1 MSDPAQ
7 RGPRQPLDSL
17 SDADLAVA
25 ARKGSEDACT
35 ALVKRFQ
42 RPVYNLVARLVQ
54 DPGLAEDLTQDAF
67 LKMFR
72 GLGQYDAS
80 LRFSSWLFR
89 IAHNTAIDHLRQ
101 RRLLLAPPR
110 LDDDGEQVDPLEGLP
125 DLRADSPE
133 QAATRRQMAAV
144 LDQAIDTLRPEYR
157 AVVILRHHE
166 DLDYDEIAEV
176 MTLPLGTVKTYLHRA
191 RKELAARLQEAG
203 LDLKPGPTGRRKV

>member
-7 RGPRQPLDSL
+7 RGPRQSLDTL

-25 ARKGSEDACT
+25 ARTGSGDACT
-35 ALVKRFQ
+35 ALVRRFE

-54 DPGLAEDLTQDAF
+54 DPALAEDLTQDAF

-101 RRLLLAPPR
+101 RRVLLATPR
-110 LDDDGEQVDPLEGLP
+110 VDEDGDEMDPLAGLP
-125 DLRADSPE
+125 DLRGDSPE
-133 QAATRRQMAAV
+133 QAATRRQVAAV
-144 LDQAIDTLRPEYR
+144 LDRAIDTLRPEYR
-157 AVVILRHHE
+157 AVVVLRHHE
-166 DLDYDEIAEV
+166 DLDYEEIAEV
-176 MTLPLGTVKTYLHRA
+176 TGLPLGTVKTYLHRA
-191 RKELAARLQEAG
+191 RKELAARLREAG
-203 LDLKPGPTGRRKV
+203 LGPETRSSGQP

>member
-7 RGPRQPLDSL
+7 RGPRQSLDAF

-25 ARKGSEDACT
+25 ARTGSGDACT
-35 ALVKRFQ
+35 ALVRRFE

-72 GLGQYDAS
+72 GLAQYDAS

-101 RRLLLAPPR
+101 RRVLLATPR
-110 LDDDGEQVDPLEGLP
+110 LDEDGDEMDPLADLP
-125 DLRADSPE
+125 DLRGDSPE
-133 QAATRRQMAAV
+133 QAATRRQVAAV
-144 LDQAIDTLRPEYR
+144 LDRAIDTLRPEYR
-157 AVVILRHHE
+157 AVVVLRHHE
-166 DLDYDEIAEV
+166 DLDYEEIAEV
-176 MTLPLGTVKTYLHRA
+176 TGLPLGTVKTYLHRA

-203 LDLKPGPTGRRKV
+203 LGPETRSSGQP

>member
-7 RGPRQPLDSL
+7 RGPRQSLDTL

-25 ARKGSEDACT
+25 ARTGSGDACT
-35 ALVKRFQ
+35 ALVRRFE

-72 GLGQYDAS
+72 GLAQYDAS

-101 RRLLLAPPR
+101 RRVLLATPR
-110 LDDDGEQVDPLEGLP
+110 LDEDGDEMDPLAGLP
-125 DLRADSPE
+125 DLRGDSPE
-133 QAATRRQMAAV
+133 QAATRRQVAAV
-144 LDQAIDTLRPEYR
+144 LDRAIDTLRPEYR
-157 AVVILRHHE
+157 AVVVLRHHE
-166 DLDYDEIAEV
+166 DLDYEEIAEV
-176 MTLPLGTVKTYLHRA
+176 TGLPLGTVKTYLHRA

-203 LDLKPGPTGRRKV
+203 LGPETRSSGQP

>member
-7 RGPRQPLDSL
+7 RGPRQSLDAL

-25 ARKGSEDACT
+25 ARTGSGDACT
-35 ALVKRFQ
+35 ALVRRFE

-72 GLGQYDAS
+72 GLAQYDAS

-101 RRLLLAPPR
+101 RRVLLATPR
-110 LDDDGEQVDPLEGLP
+110 LDEDGEEMDPLAGLP
-125 DLRADSPE
+125 DLRGDSPE
-133 QAATRRQMAAV
+133 QAATRRQVAAV
-144 LDQAIDTLRPEYR
+144 LDRAIDTLRPEYR
-157 AVVILRHHE
+157 AVVVLRHHE
-166 DLDYDEIAEV
+166 DLDYEEIAEV
-176 MTLPLGTVKTYLHRA
+176 MGLPLGTVKTYLHRA

-203 LDLKPGPTGRRKV
+203 LGPETRSSGQP

>member
-1 MSDPAQ
+1 MSDPSQ
-7 RGPRQPLDSL
+7 RGPQQSLDTL

-25 ARKGSEDACT
+25 ARAGSGDACT
-35 ALVKRFQ
+35 ALVQRFE

-54 DPGLAEDLTQDAF
+54 DPALAEDLTQDAF

-101 RRLLLAPPR
+101 RRVLLATPHV
-110 LDDDGEQVDPLEGLP
+110 DEDGEEVDPLAGLP
-125 DLRADSPE
+125 DLRGDSPE
-133 QAATRRQMAAV
+133 QAAVRRQVAAV
-144 LDQAIDTLRPEYR
+144 LDRAIDMLRPEYR
-157 AVVILRHHE
+157 AVVVLRHHE
-166 DLDYDEIAEV
+166 DLDYEEIAEV
-176 MTLPLGTVKTYLHRA
+176 TGLPLGTVKTYLHRA

-203 LDLKPGPTGRRKV
+203 LGRETRSSRQP